1 MNNKVIHLIASV
13 VLFGIPMILA
23 SHSTFLDL
31 TVGGLLNAIYLA
43 VSQIVKPTVPVS
55 SII

>member
-1 MNNKVIHLIASV
+1 MTNKIIHWLASI

-23 SHSTFLDL
+23 SHSTILDL

-43 VSQIVKPTVPVS
+43 VSQLVKPTAPTS